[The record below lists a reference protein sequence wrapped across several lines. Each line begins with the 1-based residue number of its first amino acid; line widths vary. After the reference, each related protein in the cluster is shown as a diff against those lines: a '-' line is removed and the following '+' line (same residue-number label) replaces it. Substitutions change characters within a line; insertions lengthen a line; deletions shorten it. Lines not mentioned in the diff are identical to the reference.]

1 MGPHA
6 RVRKVVVLL
15 KALRAFSLPVSV
27 LPVFLAVAV
36 ALPPDRW
43 RWGVLLAS
51 AAGAGL
57 LHLAGNLLNDY
68 FDYRKGVDRRLD
80 DDDGR
85 PGRQLVRGELAPREI
100 LAEAIACVVLAAAPV
115 GYVLSQAGPE
125 LLWYAAGAMAAAYAY
140 TGPPLHLKYRALGE
154 VLVFITFGPMLML
167 GAAHAQTGRLVLD
180 VALVSIPVGMLTTA
194 ILAGNNFRD
203 ADEDASAGI
212 RTLAQLGGVAFARW
226 AYVGLICAAVGALVI
241 LGLTRVAPWPVA
253 LSPLLLVLLI
263 GPLRAA
269 IKGRRLAD
277 IDVRT
282 ARFETAV
289 LVGVS
294 AAFVIRGLL

>member
-1 MGPHA
+1 
-6 RVRKVVVLL
+6 VLL
-15 KALRAFSLPVSV
+15 KALRAFSLPVSI

-43 RWGVLLAS
+43 QWGVLLAS

-68 FDYRKGVDRRLD
+68 FDYRKGVDRRLH

-85 PGRQLVRGELAPREI
+85 PGRQLVRGQLAPREI
-100 LAEAIACVVLAAAPV
+100 LAEAIGCLALAVGPV
-115 GYVLSQAGPE
+115 GYVLSQAGGE
-125 LLWYAAGAMAAAYAY
+125 LLWYAVGAMAAAYAY

-167 GAAHAQTGRLVLD
+167 GAAQAQTGRLVLD

-226 AYVGLICAAVGALVI
+226 AYVGLICAAVGALVV

-253 LSPLLLVLLI
+253 LSPLLLVLVI

-282 ARFETAV
+282 AQFETAV
-289 LVGVS
+289 LAGLS

>member
-1 MGPHA
+1 
-6 RVRKVVVLL
+6 
-15 KALRAFSLPVSV
+15 
-27 LPVFLAVAV
+27 VFLAVAV

-68 FDYRKGVDRRLD
+68 FDYRKGVDRRLH

-115 GYVLSQAGPE
+115 GYVLSQAGGE

-212 RTLAQLGGVAFARW
+212 RTLAQLGGAAFARW
-226 AYVGLICAAVGALVI
+226 AYIGLICAAVGALVI